1 MNYSVKLVLDA
12 RAQLGEGAIW
22 DAGRQVLY
30 WVDIPGYRLHEFNPA
45 TGQNRTWEIG
55 QFIGTVVPRRSGGV
69 MLAVYD
75 GFAAFDLD
83 AGKLEF
89 IADPEAELPD
99 TRFNDGKCDPAGRF
113 WAGTMSLKGV
123 REAGSLYVLSVDHR
137 VRKML
142 DKVTTSNGI
151 VWSLDQRTMYYIDT
165 RLQRVDAFDYDV
177 KTGNI
182 TNRRVAVPIPE
193 DQGHPDGMT
202 LDAEGMIWVAHW
214 EGWRVTRW
222 NPVTSELLATI
233 KVPVGRVTSCAFGGP
248 NFDTLYITTARPAK
262 DDPAQPH
269 AGGLFVAQPG
279 VRGLPAFEYA
289 G

>member
-1 MNYSVKLVLDA
+1 MSDTELILDA
-12 RAQLGEGAIW
+12 KAALGEGAIW
-22 DAGRQVLY
+22 DARRQVLF
-30 WVDIPGYRLHEFNPA
+30 WVDILGKQLHRYDPDTNTDRA
-45 TGQNRTWEIG
+45 WDIG
-55 QFIGTVVPRRSGGV
+55 QPVSAVVPRRSGGV

-75 GFAAFDLD
+75 GLAGFDLET
-83 AGKLEF
+83 GKLEF
-89 IADPEAELPD
+89 IADPETESPD

-113 WAGTMSLKGV
+113 WAGTMSLQHA
-123 REAGSLYVLSVDHR
+123 RETGSLYVLDADRH

-151 VWSLDQRTMYYIDT
+151 VWSLDHRTMYYIDT
-165 RLQRVDAFDYDV
+165 PTQRVDAFDYNV

-182 TNRRVAVPIPE
+182 VNRRVAVRIPD

-214 EGWRVTRW
+214 NGWRVTRW
-222 NPVTSELLATI
+222 NPVTGELLATI
-233 KVPVGRVTSCAFGGP
+233 RVPVARVTSCAFGGT
-248 NFDTLYITTARPAK
+248 NLDRLYITTARPDK

-269 AGGLFVAQPG
+269 AGSLFMAHPG